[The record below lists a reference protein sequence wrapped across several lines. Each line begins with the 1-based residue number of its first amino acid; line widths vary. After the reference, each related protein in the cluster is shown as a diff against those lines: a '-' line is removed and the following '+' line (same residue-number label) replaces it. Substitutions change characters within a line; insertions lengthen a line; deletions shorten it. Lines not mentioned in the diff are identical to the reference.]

1 MTIKEVLWTIMPG
14 QQAFKH
20 LGLLRPPWLTVII
33 GTFPGIYVCSVATLH
48 PTLCYPMDYIAHQAP
63 LYMGFS
69 RQNYWNRL
77 PFPLQGIFSPW
88 GLNPHLLH
96 WQVDSFTTEP
106 PGEPLW
112 IYMWL
117 YFVTPCSG
125 IRELSCNHF
134 ILEDSVGNHIA

>member
-1 MTIKEVLWTIMPG
+1 MCAQLLHCIQLFATPWT
-14 QQAFKH
+14 
-20 LGLLRPPWLTVII
+20 
-33 GTFPGIYVCSVATLH
+33 
-48 PTLCYPMDYIAHQAP
+48 IAHQAP
-63 LYMGFS
+63 LSMGFS
-69 RQNYWNRL
+69 RQKYWSRL
-77 PFPLQGIFSPW
+77 PFPLQGIFSTW

-134 ILEDSVGNHIA
+134 ILEDSHCLELRCSVGPCLRFIFMTMVNICQHPL